1 MNSVSSREKILF
13 AAIKVY
19 AQKGR
24 HGARM
29 EEIAAAAGLNKAM
42 VYYVFRNRDVLY
54 HDVLQHIMMRMNE
67 DNMSKLE
74 ADIQKNLP
82 PDILLK
88 NIIEHNFDT
97 FVANE
102 NYVKVVLEAMSEGG
116 DVFRNI
122 LIEMKSLHDSYKNRI
137 SECIVERGNRE
148 GVFRGINA
156 EELWGNIMGM
166 NIVYFLTKPIHDIFC
181 ADSDAP
187 DFLEQRKKSIVD
199 LVLYGVLSRK

>member
-1 MNSVSSREKILF
+1 MSSRDKILF

-29 EEIAAAAGLNKAM
+29 EEIGAEAGLNKAM

-54 HDVLQHIMMRMNE
+54 HDVLKYIMTKMNE
-67 DNMSKLE
+67 ANMSKLD
-74 ADIQKNLP
+74 ADIKKNLP

-88 NIIEHNFDT
+88 NIIEHNFDM
-97 FVANE
+97 FVSNE

-116 DVFRNI
+116 DVFRGI

-137 SECIVERGNRE
+137 TECIVEKGNRE
-148 GVFRGINA
+148 GIFRGINA

-181 ADSDAP
+181 TDADAP